1 MNDVAKAFLGGL
13 FGRPR
18 RAEPQPDD
26 GGTQSEVSL
35 QNNLDRALDY
45 RREYYKYV
53 IGIATALLAFTVS
66 FPPQLSRIPEDPH
79 LLFVGWAGL
88 GVAVLAGV
96 RVHMVW
102 ANFFVT
108 FRKFDNRGQRPAGLA
123 ARRRLNIERR
133 LMDAL
138 QMIGLIVGVSFVVYF
153 TALNLKHVAVKKDDA
168 GGAGASRKVDDALA
182 APKPPGSQPPTAA
195 PPLVTPLPSNSGK
208 P

>member
-1 MNDVAKAFLGGL
+1 MIDVAKAFLSGL
-13 FGRPR
+13 FSRSR
-18 RAEPQPDD
+18 REAAEPDD
-26 GGTQSEVSL
+26 GGKQSEVSL

-79 LLFVGWAGL
+79 LLFVGWAAL

-102 ANFFVT
+102 AKFFVT
-108 FRKFDNRGQRPAGLA
+108 FRKFDNRGQRQAGLA

-133 LMDAL
+133 VMDAL
-138 QMIGLIVGVSFVVYF
+138 QMIGLIVGVSFVVLF
-153 TALNLKHVAVKKDDA
+153 TGLNLKHVAVKKDDA
-168 GGAGASRKVDDALA
+168 GGAGTSRKVEDAVA
-182 APKPPGSQPPTAA
+182 APKAPGSQPPTAA
-195 PPLVTPLPSNSGK
+195 PPLVTPPPVNTGK